1 MNMVTG
7 IAALLIGLLLIWKGR
22 PDRSGVHPRFLQF
35 EAALVLFPPVVLVFL
50 AFGTVT
56 IVSELLGK

>member
-1 MNMVTG
+1 MKLWIG
-7 IAALLIGLLLIWKGR
+7 IAALLIGLLLIRKGR

-35 EAALVLFPPVVLVFL
+35 EAALVLYPPLVLVFL

-56 IVSELLGK
+56 ILSELFWK

>member
-7 IAALLIGLLLIWKGR
+7 IAALLIGLLLIWKGCS
-22 PDRSGVHPRFLQF
+22 DRSGVHPRFLQF
-35 EAALVLFPPVVLVFL
+35 EAALVIFPPAVLVFL
-50 AFGTVT
+50 AFGAVT